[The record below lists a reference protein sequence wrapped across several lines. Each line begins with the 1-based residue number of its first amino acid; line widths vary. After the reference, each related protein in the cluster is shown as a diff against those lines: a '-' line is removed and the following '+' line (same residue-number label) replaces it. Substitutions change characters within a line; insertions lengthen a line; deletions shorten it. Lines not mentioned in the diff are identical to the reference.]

1 MVRADAFT
9 HPFADTVKTFRTA
22 SGRSGRFYSLPA
34 LARRY
39 PSIHRLPVSLRI
51 VLESVLRHCDG
62 ERVLPE
68 HVAQLAN
75 WQPGAPRTDEIP
87 FMVAR
92 VVLQDF
98 TGVPL
103 LADLAAMRSAAQRLR
118 PRPEEDR
125 AAGAGRSGGRPLGD
139 GRPLRQ
145 QERAG
150 SQHEAGIP
158 AQQGALPVPQVGH
171 AGLRDLRRGAAGL
184 WHRAPG
190 QPRIPRARRA
200 PQGWSLL
207 PRHPGWHR
215 QPHHHDQRHRRG
227 RLGRRRHRGRGRDAG
242 PAGLVPHTRCGR
254 LRTDRPAARGLHR
267 DRPRADG
274 DRDPAQTQ
282 GGGQVRRVLWRRHG
296 LAAAA
301 RPRDHRQHGARIR
314 CDHGFLPGG

>member
-1 MVRADAFT
+1 MVEPT
-9 HPFADTVKTFRTA
+9 PSPIPSPDTVKTFRTA
-22 SGRSGRFYSLPA
+22 SGRSGRFYSLPT

-98 TGVPL
+98 TGVARCWPIWPRCAAPPSAWVTTRRRSSPL
-103 LADLAAMRSAAQRLR
+103 VPVDLVVDHSVMVDQ
-118 PRPEEDR
+118 
-125 AAGAGRSGGRPLGD
+125 
-139 GRPLRQ
+139 LRQ

-150 SQHEAGIP
+150 PQHEAGVP

-200 PQGWSLL
+200 PQGWSL
-207 PRHPGWHR
+207 PTPTPW
-215 QPHHHDQRHRRG
+215 
-227 RLGRRRHRGRGRDAG
+227 
-242 PAGLVPHTRCGR
+242 
-254 LRTDRPAARGLHR
+254 
-267 DRPRADG
+267 
-274 DRDPAQTQ
+274 
-282 GGGQVRRVLWRRHG
+282 
-296 LAAAA
+296 LAPTAT
-301 RPRDHRQHGARIR
+301 P
-314 CDHGFLPGG
+314 P